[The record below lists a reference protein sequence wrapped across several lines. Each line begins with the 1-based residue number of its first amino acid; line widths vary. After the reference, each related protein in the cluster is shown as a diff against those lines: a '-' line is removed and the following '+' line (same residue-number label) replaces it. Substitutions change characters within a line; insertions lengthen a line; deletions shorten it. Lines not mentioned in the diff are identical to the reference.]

1 MSANR
6 LTIKQAAEAFG
17 VTVMTIFMW
26 RKGTPTRTPLPVEID
41 NPDAIKP
48 RVFVP
53 VTSARKWAANH
64 NLVFDPSGVI
74 QHGMATKPG
83 PKPKM
88 SKARRSRKGKPGH

>member
-1 MSANR
+1 MSAR

-26 RKGTPTRTPLPVEID
+26 RKGTATRKPLPVEVD

-53 VTSARKWAANH
+53 VASARAWARNH
-64 NLVFDPSGVI
+64 NLVFDPSGVLN
-74 QHGMATKPG
+74 HGSATKPG
-83 PKPKM
+83 PKPLAT
-88 SKARRSRKGKPGH
+88 KARRSRRGTSGH